1 MLTLIFNL
9 QSNIG
14 LILHAIGEYDS
25 SLRFLEHA
33 LALNLHYFGRRHLK
47 VALSYHLVART
58 LSCMGDFRGALSNE
72 KETYAIYKREL
83 GEGHEKTKESSEC
96 LRHLTNQAVVL
107 QKKMNEIYKGNV
119 SAVIPPIQI
128 QPPSI
133 SAVLEMLNVINGI
146 LFLQISAADVEN
158 LKEMQQQ
165 QQSSESAKSGDK
177 EAPAAIKEAGEESTL
192 SQTASPSPVAA
203 TS

>member
-1 MLTLIFNL
+1 MTNL
-9 QSNIG
+9 FFPIPQSNIG
-14 LILHAIGEYDS
+14 LILHAIGEYES

-58 LSCMGDFRGALSNE
+58 LSCMGLFRGALTNE

-119 SAVIPPIQI
+119 NTIIPPIQI

-133 SAVLEMLNVINGI
+133 SAVLEMLNVVNGI

-165 QQSSESAKSGDK
+165 QQQQSSADKSTPTTEEKKKEEEEEIKAIKDSGD
-177 EAPAAIKEAGEESTL
+177 E
-192 SQTASPSPVAA
+192 
-203 TS
+203 

>member
-1 MLTLIFNL
+1 M
-9 QSNIG
+9 G
-14 LILHAIGEYDS
+14 L
-25 SLRFLEHA
+25 
-33 LALNLHYFGRRHLK
+33 
-47 VALSYHLVART
+47 
-58 LSCMGDFRGALSNE
+58 FRGALSNE

-83 GEGHEKTKESSEC
+83 GEAHEKTKESSEC

-119 SAVIPPIQI
+119 NAIIPPIQI

-165 QQSSESAKSGDK
+165 QQQQSSSDK
-177 EAPAAIKEAGEESTL
+177 ETPAAIKEAGEGDAASTL
-192 SQTASPSPVAA
+192 SSQNQTETPSLVTA
-203 TS
+203 

>member
-1 MLTLIFNL
+1 M
-9 QSNIG
+9 G
-14 LILHAIGEYDS
+14 L
-25 SLRFLEHA
+25 
-33 LALNLHYFGRRHLK
+33 
-47 VALSYHLVART
+47 
-58 LSCMGDFRGALSNE
+58 FRGALSNE

-119 SAVIPPIQI
+119 NAIIPPIQI

-165 QQSSESAKSGDK
+165 ASESAKQTADSK
-177 EAPAAIKEAGEESTL
+177 EEKETPAAIKEAGEEVAHQSTTL
-192 SQTASPSPVAA
+192 SQTGPSPAALAAA
-203 TS
+203 T